1 MSYVYLCDFSGLSG
15 DYGFVPDDMILE
27 IAGGKLTPLF
37 LMNPTSSVKGVVFP
51 FLTGEA

>member
-1 MSYVYLCDFSGLSG
+1 MSYAYLYDFRGFRG

-37 LMNPTSSVKGVVFP
+37 LMNATS
-51 FLTGEA
+51 